1 MIPTYNERENI
12 GRLID
17 EILNLPVY
25 VKIVVVDDNS
35 PDGTA
40 ELVMQ
45 HSEFEK
51 RVFLLLRKTDKG
63 RGKAGIAGF
72 QYALKAG
79 ADYIIEMDA
88 DFSHHPK
95 YIPEMVKEMEHADIV
110 IGSRGVQGGYET
122 GRSLSRQWITKF
134 ANFYI
139 RLFMG
144 IYHVQDCTAGFRCF
158 KREVLEKIRLE
169 KMESVGPSI
178 VEEVLY
184 ACCFLGYTIKE
195 IPICFEDRT
204 EGESTKNLGEYLDTA
219 IRIIRFRLRMNTR
232 FFEE

>member
-1 MIPTYNERENI
+1 IPTYNESENI

-17 EILNLPVY
+17 EILDLPVY
-25 VKIVVVDDNS
+25 TKIVVVDDNS

-40 ELVMQ
+40 DVVKN
-45 HSEFEK
+45 HPEFDK
-51 RVFLLLRKTDKG
+51 RVYLLLRETDKG
-63 RGKAGIAGF
+63 RGRAGIAGF
-72 QYALKAG
+72 QYALEAG
-79 ADYIIEMDA
+79 ADYIVEMDA

-95 YIPEMVKEMEHADIV
+95 YIPQLVQEMENADIV
-110 IGSRGVQGGYET
+110 IGSRGVKGGYET
-122 GRSLSRQWITKF
+122 GRSLARQWITKF

-144 IYHVQDCTAGFRCF
+144 IKGINDCTAGFRCF
-158 KREVLEKIRLE
+158 KREVLEKVRLE

-184 ACCFLGYTIKE
+184 GCCFLGYTIKE

-204 EGESTKNLGEYLDTA
+204 EGESTKNLGEYIDTA
-219 IRIIRFRLRMNTR
+219 ICIIKFRLRMNAD
-232 FFEE
+232 FFKT